1 MDSFDDDKIKNEIK
15 EYFKKYK
22 NQYVFTDVKNIF
34 VGYLDYNKKMQMW
47 TISDKKP
54 FIKPSHSSNYK
65 GVIFDKNSYIIMFKE
80 SCVSDNQIIPKYKI
94 FFIYQ
99 ENASN
104 KLKFSSAFFT
114 TQISEAIDIEKKII
128 TDIYRCVLF
137 SEHKEIDN
145 YPFKDI
151 LPNLIQLRGYDINF

>member
-1 MDSFDDDKIKNEIK
+1 MDSFDDIKNEIK
-15 EYFKKYK
+15 EYFNKYK
-22 NQYVFTDVKNIF
+22 NKDAFTDVKNIF
-34 VGYLDYNKKMQMW
+34 LEYLDYNKKMQMW

-80 SCVSDNQIIPKYKI
+80 SCVTNNIIVPKYKI

-104 KLKFSSAFFT
+104 KLKFYSTFFT
-114 TQISEAIDIEKKII
+114 TQISEAIDIEKRINVE
-128 TDIYRCVLF
+128 IYRCVLL
-137 SEHKEIDN
+137 SEHQKVED
-145 YPFKDI
+145 YPFKGI
-151 LPNLIQLRGYDINF
+151 LPNLIQLGGIDINF

>member
-22 NQYVFTDVKNIF
+22 NKYAFTNFTNIF
-34 VGYLDYNKKMQMW
+34 FGYLDYNKKMQMW

-54 FIKPSHSSNYK
+54 FIKPSHSSNYQ
-65 GVIFDKNSYIIMFKE
+65 GVIFDKNSYIIMLKE
-80 SCVSDNQIIPKYKI
+80 SSVSNNQIIPKYKI

-114 TQISEAIDIEKKII
+114 TQISEAIDIEKKI
-128 TDIYRCVLF
+128 TVEIYRCILL
-137 SEHKEIDN
+137 SEYQKVDD
-145 YPFKDI
+145 YPFKGV
-151 LPNLIQLRGYDINF
+151 LPNLLQLRGIDINF